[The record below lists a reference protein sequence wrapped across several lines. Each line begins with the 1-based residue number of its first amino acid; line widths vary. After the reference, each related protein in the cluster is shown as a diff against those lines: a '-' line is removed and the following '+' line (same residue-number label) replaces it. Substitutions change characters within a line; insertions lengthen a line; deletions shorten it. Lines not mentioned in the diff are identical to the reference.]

1 MSLRGAKR
9 RGNLKVGGMAS
20 RGEAREHETRKD
32 ANNGTHRAGYAA
44 PICFVTDLF
53 RFGFVLFL
61 PYFVPG

>member
-1 MSLRGAKR
+1 
-9 RGNLKVGGMAS
+9 MAS

-61 PYFVPG
+61 PYFVPGGQIAAFKIAASLRSSQ